1 MAQTRLAILEGYSSK
16 MPIRISAE
24 EMLQLANSTVGYS
37 GADLENLCREAALI
51 CLREDIKN
59 TEVNI
64 MEVLYTA
71 ASCLPHLLTELLC
84 TTFCTTTTLAVYRS
98 RCRI

>member
-1 MAQTRLAILEGYSSK
+1 MVQTRLAILEGYSSK
-16 MPIRISAE
+16 MPIRICTE

-59 TEVNI
+59 TVVNI
-64 MEVLYTA
+64 MEVLYYA
-71 ASCLPHLLTELLC
+71 AS
-84 TTFCTTTTLAVYRS
+84 
-98 RCRI
+98 